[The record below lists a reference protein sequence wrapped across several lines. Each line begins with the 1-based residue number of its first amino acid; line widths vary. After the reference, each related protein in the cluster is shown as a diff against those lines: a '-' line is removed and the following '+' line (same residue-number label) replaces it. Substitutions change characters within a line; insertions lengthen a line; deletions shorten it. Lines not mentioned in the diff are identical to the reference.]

1 MIKMQLEFS
10 GEVNYENPNVWEQK
24 NLLGDFVYNEFTYEK
39 TLGRR
44 ELRDGQILENGA
56 KYCGE
61 WLQGTETR

>member
-1 MIKMQLEFS
+1 
-10 GEVNYENPNVWEQK
+10 VNYENPNVQEQK